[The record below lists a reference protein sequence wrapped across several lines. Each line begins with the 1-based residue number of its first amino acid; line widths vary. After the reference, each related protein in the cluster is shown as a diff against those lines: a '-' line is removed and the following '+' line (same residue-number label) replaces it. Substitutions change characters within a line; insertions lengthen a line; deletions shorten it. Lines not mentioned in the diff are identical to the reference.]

1 LDLAL
6 NKKEKAKQK
15 GLAKYQTESK
25 SQFAPV
31 LFIAKTLAFIKNNNS
46 SFYSDI

>member
-1 LDLAL
+1 LDLTL

-15 GLAKYQTESK
+15 GLAKFQTESK

-31 LFIAKTLAFIKNNNS
+31 LFIAKTLANIPNHVSHKFKT
-46 SFYSDI
+46 